1 MTGRPISWPTR
12 SRLTAGLAGG
22 LRVALVFFPV
32 YIGCATVTAARAAHW
47 HPYASWELGL
57 PFVPSMI
64 VPYLSMFVLFVL
76 PPLQLDEAELRALSA
91 RLIVASLLGGAA
103 FLVLPAQMGFPTH
116 DDAGR
121 WQGIYSALYRIDGP
135 FNTVPSFHVIY
146 TASILLAMI
155 EAATPA
161 FRRVYLA
168 WLVVVCASTV
178 LTHRHHLLDVVS
190 GLALAFA
197 TPALLRRPARRGL
210 LLASAPTGRL
220 QE

>member
-1 MTGRPISWPTR
+1 VTARGISWPTR
-12 SRLTAGLAGG
+12 SRVTTGIAGAV
-22 LRVALVFFPV
+22 RVALVFFPV
-32 YIGCATVTAARAAHW
+32 YIGCAALTAARAAHW
-47 HPYASWELGL
+47 HPYAGWELGI

-64 VPYLSMFVLFVL
+64 VPYLSMFVLFLL
-76 PPLQLDEAELRALSA
+76 PPLQLDEAELRALST
-91 RLIVASLLGGAA
+91 RLIVASLLGGAM

-161 FRRVYLA
+161 LRRVYLA

-178 LTHRHHLLDVVS
+178 LTHRHHLVDVAA
-190 GLALAFA
+190 GLALAFV
-197 TPALLRRPARRGL
+197 TPALLRRPAGRGL
-210 LLASAPTGRL
+210 LLASAASGRL

>member
-1 MTGRPISWPTR
+1 MTARALSWPTWGR
-12 SRLTAGLAGG
+12 FSTGVAGA

-32 YIGCATVTAARAAHW
+32 YLGCAAATAARTAHR
-47 HPYASWELGL
+47 HPYASWELGI
-57 PFVPSMI
+57 PFVPFMI

-76 PPLQLDEAELRALSA
+76 PPLQLDEPELRALTA
-91 RLIVASLLGGAA
+91 RLILASLMGGAV
-103 FLVLPAQMGFPTH
+103 FLALPAEMGFVAH
-116 DDAGR
+116 DDAGE

-155 EAATPA
+155 DVATPA
-161 FRRVYLA
+161 LRRVYLA

-178 LTHRHHLLDVVS
+178 LTHRHHLLDVAA
-190 GLALAFA
+190 GLALALA
-197 TPALLRRPARRGL
+197 APALLRLPARRGL
-210 LLASAPTGRL
+210 LLVSAPSRRL

>member
-1 MTGRPISWPTR
+1 VTSRHISWPTR
-12 SRLTAGLAGG
+12 SRIAAGLTGASW
-22 LRVALVFFPV
+22 VALIFFPV
-32 YIGCATVTAARAAHW
+32 YLGCAAVTAARPGHW
-47 HPYASWELGL
+47 HPYASWELGI
-57 PFVPSMI
+57 PFVPAMI
-64 VPYLSMFVLFVL
+64 VPYLSMFVLFLL
-76 PPLQLDEAELRALSA
+76 PPLQLDETELRALTA
-91 RLIVASLLGGAA
+91 RLIVASLLGGAM

-121 WQGIYSALYRIDGP
+121 WQGIYSTLYRIDGP

-155 EAATPA
+155 EAATPRL
-161 FRRVYLA
+161 RRVYLA

-178 LTHRHHLLDVVS
+178 LTHRHHLLDVAA

-197 TPALLRRPARRGL
+197 TPALLRQPAWRGFR
-210 LLASAPTGRL
+210 LASAPSGRL

>member
-1 MTGRPISWPTR
+1 MTRRGLSWPTPGR
-12 SRLTAGLAGG
+12 ITTGLAGA

-32 YIGCATVTAARAAHW
+32 YIGCAAVTAARGAHW
-47 HPYASWELGL
+47 HPYAGWELQI
-57 PFVPSMI
+57 PFVPFMI

-76 PPLQLDEAELRALSA
+76 PPVQLDEPQLRALTS
-91 RLIVASLLGGAA
+91 RLILASLLGGLV
-103 FLVLPAQMGFPTH
+103 FLALPAEMGFVTH
-116 DDAGR
+116 EDAGP

-155 EAATPA
+155 EAAVPA
-161 FRRVYLA
+161 LRRVYVA

-178 LTHRHHLLDVVS
+178 LTHRHHLLDVAT

-197 TPALLRRPARRGL
+197 APALLRGRGWL
-210 LLASAPTGRL
+210 GSRLVSAPSRRL

>member
-1 MTGRPISWPTR
+1 VTARGISWPAWG
-12 SRLTAGLAGG
+12 RLTTGLAGA

-32 YIGCATVTAARAAHW
+32 YIGCAAVTAARARHW
-47 HPYASWELGL
+47 HPYAGWELSI

-76 PPLQLDEAELRALSA
+76 PPFQLDEPELRALTA
-91 RLIVASLLGGAA
+91 RLILASLLGGLV
-103 FLVLPAQMGFPTH
+103 FLALPAEMGFVTH

-121 WQGIYSALYRIDGP
+121 WQGIYSTLYRVDGP
-135 FNTVPSFHVIY
+135 FNTIPSFHVIY

-155 EAATPA
+155 EAATPGL
-161 FRRVYLA
+161 RRVYVA

-178 LTHRHHLLDVVS
+178 LTHRHHLLDVAA
-190 GLALAFA
+190 GLAVAFA
-197 TPALLRRPARRGL
+197 APALLRGFVRRGVL
-210 LLASAPTGRL
+210 LVSAPSRRL